1 MVNEEE
7 DEEAK
12 ELSNGYNGKAHVV
25 HEIDIEKLRKELSEV
40 SSVLSSLKVPETLD
54 SNNAASLIKELHDR
68 VMSQLLEN
76 EEHIETLRSESSPEA
91 EKSLAGI

>member
-1 MVNEEE
+1 M
-7 DEEAK
+7 
-12 ELSNGYNGKAHVV
+12 
-25 HEIDIEKLRKELSEV
+25 
-40 SSVLSSLKVPETLD
+40 LSSLKVPETLD